1 MSAVVDSELTKEE
14 RRVLNS
20 TDIAK
25 LILRLSVGVLILF
38 HGVDKIINGIGGV
51 KHLTVNAGAPEFL
64 AYGVYIGEIA
74 MPILIILGLYARVA
88 SLVLAF
94 NMLVAIFL
102 AYGGSIFVLGKHG
115 APLMELPLLYF
126 TLSIV
131 IFLLGS
137 GKYSVNNN

>member
-1 MSAVVDSELTKEE
+1 VSAVVDSELTMEVK
-14 RRVLNS
+14 RVLNS

-25 LILRLSVGVLILF
+25 LILRLSVGVMILF
-38 HGVDKIINGIGGV
+38 HGIDKIINGIGGV
-51 KHLTVNAGAPEFL
+51 KHLAISAGLPEFL
-64 AYGVYIGEIA
+64 AYGVYIGEIV

-102 AYGGSIFVLGKHG
+102 AYGSSIFVLGKHG
-115 APLMELPLLYF
+115 APLMELPFLYF
-126 TLSIV
+126 VLSLV